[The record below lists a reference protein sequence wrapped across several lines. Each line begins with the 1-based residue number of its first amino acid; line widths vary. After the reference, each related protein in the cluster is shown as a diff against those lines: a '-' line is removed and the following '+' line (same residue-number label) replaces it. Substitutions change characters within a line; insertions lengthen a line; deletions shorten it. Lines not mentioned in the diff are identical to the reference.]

1 MEPSLSYILALNN
14 IDGVGTGPH
23 LVGLGEAH
31 LLPGVVH
38 AGNRHRPGAGQDGGG
53 GGGPGLLPVR
63 VGRLVVGF
71 GVD

>member
-1 MEPSLSYILALNN
+1 MEPSLSSILALNN
-14 IDGVGTGPH
+14 IDGEGAGPH

-53 GGGPGLLPVR
+53 GGGPGLHTVR